1 MAKKPAP
8 AKKPTAECTKQL
20 VEAIV
25 TVKSL
30 QDFLADNGGVEK
42 AVEAVA
48 RVQKLIE
55 LTGGFEQLNT
65 ALKIVGGEPAGP
77 AAVEA

>member
-1 MAKKPAP
+1 MVKKPTVAKKPASTP
-8 AKKPTAECTKQL
+8 DCTQQL

-30 QDFLADNGGVEK
+30 QDFIRCHGSVEK

-48 RVQKLIE
+48 RVQKMIE
-55 LTGGFEQLNT
+55 LTGGFEQLGA
-65 ALKIVGGEPAGP
+65 ALKIVGEEPA
-77 AAVEA
+77 AAQA